1 MSKEKNKG
9 GRPKELTV
17 QQIEEAF
24 EKYLQDCASA
34 TEEVATAKGVVVVSK
49 PEVPVWEYFVSVYLK
64 MTREGMSHYESSP
77 GYEQFFDTIKRIKQH
92 IYSCKVRA
100 VGNGKGSTTGLIFD
114 LKCNYGWRDKQEI
127 DVNHGGEIKV
137 TMNID

>member
-1 MSKEKNKG
+1 M
-9 GRPKELTV
+9 

-34 TEEVATAKGVVVVSK
+34 TEEVATAKGVSVISK
-49 PEVPVWEYFVSVYLK
+49 PEIPVWEYFVCVYLK
-64 MTREGMSHYESSP
+64 MTPEALLNYEKAE
-77 GYEQFFDTIKRIKQH
+77 GYEDYFSTIKRIKSH
-92 IYSCKVRA
+92 IYSCKLQA
-100 VGNGKGSTTGLIFD
+100 LSNGKGSTTGLIFD